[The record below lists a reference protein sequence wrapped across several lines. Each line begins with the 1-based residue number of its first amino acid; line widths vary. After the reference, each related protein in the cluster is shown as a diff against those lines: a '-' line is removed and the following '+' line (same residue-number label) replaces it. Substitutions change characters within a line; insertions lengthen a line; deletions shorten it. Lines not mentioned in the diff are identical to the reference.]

1 MIYIAT
7 YIRKL
12 KDRSGNY
19 ITPATRSKGVYFSSN
34 KTLDDLVFPVGFIY
48 QSTSSTSPASLYG
61 GSWERIQGRFLLGT
75 SSNYTV
81 SSTGGEENVM
91 LTIDTMPN
99 HNHHGTNNGFSFLAD
114 LNRKDGDGFDML
126 ATGGQEWKYAAAADT
141 AATGGNKA
149 HNNMPPYYAVNIWR
163 RTA

>member
-12 KDRSGNY
+12 KDKSGNY
-19 ITPATRSKGVYFSSN
+19 VAPATRAQGVYFSSN
-34 KTLDDLVFPVGFIY
+34 QTLDDLVFPVGFIY

-75 SSNYTV
+75 SPSYTV
-81 SSTGGEENVM
+81 SSTGGEEKHT
-91 LTIDTMPN
+91 LTTSEMPRHMHGSANAREIWTDPGIYDTSREFALWTTSSPAYKMESCQ
-99 HNHHGTNNGFSFLAD
+99 GTAY
-114 LNRKDGDGFDML
+114 
-126 ATGGQEWKYAAAADT
+126 TGG
-141 AATGGNKA
+141 GNS

>member
-75 SSNYTV
+75 SSSYSV
-81 SSTGGEENVM
+81 SSTGGEEKHQ
-91 LTIDTMPN
+91 LSEAESCHHAHELYIDDEEAVDHSSPN
-99 HNHHGTNNGFSFLAD
+99 TVLKSPTYGWSNHYREVGQAISFKGSD
-114 LNRKDGDGFDML
+114 
-126 ATGGQEWKYAAAADT
+126 QP
-141 AATGGNKA
+141 

>member
-12 KDRSGNY
+12 KDGSGNY

-75 SSNYTV
+75 SSN
-81 SSTGGEENVM
+81 
-91 LTIDTMPN
+91 
-99 HNHHGTNNGFSFLAD
+99 
-114 LNRKDGDGFDML
+114 
-126 ATGGQEWKYAAAADT
+126 
-141 AATGGNKA
+141 
-149 HNNMPPYYAVNIWR
+149 
-163 RTA
+163 